1 MLAPFAGDIVTNFG
15 MLAIPKIIREL
26 SAVSMQVVRKG
37 VIAFAGFVVLLLL
50 STQVVRPPDL
60 HEFQSA
66 DFFKTSG
73 VQTDPGDADLLL
85 DLRFEQTLGGDLRR
99 KDELDIHVYPNFLAD
114 IRRYAWYPYRPSDR
128 LNVTPSWSSDVV
140 SMTVNGK
147 PHPLDKPITLS
158 AKKHGREVTLVGQN
172 ADGTRVANYVVL
184 VLPHTFPPLQTTIT
198 SADDVAP
205 GIITGMQ
212 AAPGNPTFSPL
223 RQLRLSLYLSGIGGS
238 VNALKKASKQPFD
251 DFLSDIPETT
261 LDLEN
266 RVYLPYIN
274 FVLDQYG
281 TPLQYDNLAPRTI
294 YLPFTTSQDEGLLPE
309 EGFIYKEIV
318 MDKEDHFAEAITRS
332 FIAGKGDKKGREV
345 PRHLDQFDDGHHID
359 VTPWETIQNVF
370 YRIHPKGSELING
383 DVLDANVVSTYVV
396 ELDRQGEVIWEWDSI
411 DHFIPGRSGSYLP
424 KDRYEHWDYF
434 HTNGVRFTQ
443 DHEELLVSAR
453 YLRAI
458 INVDYPSGDVN
469 WVLAD
474 PANDI
479 NEFTFIGDPLGGIGS
494 LHAAVMRGNELL
506 VFDNGHYDTSEY
518 REGSLMYDAPIE
530 TRHDYTRVVSYLLDT
545 EAKTATY
552 QREWTYS
559 DILTRTAGFLMFVP
573 NKHESENLLIS
584 WGSAGAFTEYD
595 PENNL
600 VMATDT
606 GGLTYRF
613 YKMNI
618 DHWME

>member
-1 MLAPFAGDIVTNFG
+1 M
-15 MLAIPKIIREL
+15 
-26 SAVSMQVVRKG
+26 SMNVVRNG
-37 VIAFAGFVVLLLL
+37 VIAFAGFVVLLLVA
-50 STQVVRPPDL
+50 SQVVRPLDL

-66 DFFKTSG
+66 DFFKTNNA
-73 VQTDPGDADLLL
+73 QTDPGDPDLLL
-85 DLRFEQTLGGDLRR
+85 DLSFEQTLGGNLRR
-99 KDELDIHVYPNFLAD
+99 KTDLDVHVYPNFLSE
-114 IRRYAWYPYRPSDR
+114 IRRYAWYPYRSSDR
-128 LNVTPSWSSDVV
+128 LDITPSWSPDVM

-147 PHPLDKPITLS
+147 PHPLDQPVTLS
-158 AKKHGREVTLVGQN
+158 AKKYGREVTLIGQN
-172 ADGTRVANYVVL
+172 ADGSREANYVFL
-184 VLPHTFPPLQTTIT
+184 ILPHTFPPLQTTIT
-198 SADDVAP
+198 SAEDVAP

-212 AAPGNPTFSPL
+212 AAPGNPTFSTL
-223 RQLRLSLYLSGIGGS
+223 RQLRLSLYQSGIRGTLK
-238 VNALKKASKQPFD
+238 VLKKASKQPFD
-251 DFLSDIPETT
+251 DFLSDIPERT

-281 TPLQYDNLAPRTI
+281 TPLKYDNLAPRTI
-294 YLPFTTSQDEGLLPE
+294 YLPFTTSKDEGLLPE

-318 MDKEDHFAEAITRS
+318 MDEDDHFAEAITRS
-332 FIAGKGDKKGREV
+332 FIAGKGDKKGREIS
-345 PRHLDQFDDGHHID
+345 RHLNQFDDGHHVD

-370 YRIHPKGSELING
+370 YRIYPQGSELRNG
-383 DVLDANVVSTYVV
+383 DELDVNVVSTYVV
-396 ELDRQGEVIWEWDSI
+396 ELDRAGEVIWEWDSI
-411 DHFIPGRSGSYLP
+411 DHFIPGQSGSYLP
-424 KDRYEHWDYF
+424 NDRYEYWDYF

-443 DHEELLVSAR
+443 DYEEFLVSAR

-458 INVDYPSGDVN
+458 INVDYPSGEVN

-474 PANDI
+474 PANAI
-479 NEFTFIGDPLGGIGS
+479 NEFTYIGDPLGGIGS
-494 LHAAVMRGNELL
+494 LHAGVLRGNELL
-506 VFDNGHYDTSEY
+506 VFDNGHYVTPEY

-530 TRHDYTRVVSYLLDT
+530 TRHDYTRVVSYLLDLD
-545 EAKTATY
+545 AKTATY

-559 DILTRTAGFLMFVP
+559 DLITRTAGFLMFVP

-613 YKMNI
+613 YKMSI
-618 DHWME
+618 DHWMD